1 MIIGVCGQ
9 IGSGKD
15 TVASLLE
22 DRGFI
27 RVSFATSLKDACA
40 AIFHWPRDLLEG
52 NTKAGREWREQVDP
66 WWASRLG
73 IENFSPRW
81 ALQNVGTEVFR
92 NNFHTDTWVISA
104 EKRIQAFADEGL
116 DVVISDLRFWNE
128 YRMIQR
134 TGGKIWCVERG
145 DRPKWVPYAADD
157 SRCVGSGLVPL
168 GLMATH
174 APEVHESEWMWRG
187 FDFDSIIMNNASL
200 EDLEFSVQSEINLV
214 LPK

>member
-15 TVASLLE
+15 TVATMLE
-22 DRGFI
+22 DREFV

-52 NTKAGREWREQVDP
+52 NTKDGREWREQVDP

-92 NNFHTDTWVISA
+92 NNFHPDAWVISA
-104 EKRIQAFADEGL
+104 EKRIQAFSDEGL
-116 DVVISDLRFWNE
+116 NVVISDLRFWNE

-134 TGGKIWCVERG
+134 TGGVVWCVERG
-145 DRPKWVPYAADD
+145 TRPEWVPSATLD
-157 SRCVGSGLVPL
+157 SKAIGAGCVPL
-168 GLMATH
+168 GHMKNYS
-174 APEVHESEWMWRG
+174 EVHASEWMWRG
-187 FDFDSIIMNNASL
+187 FDFDSMIMNNGSL
-200 EDLEFSVQSEINLV
+200 EDLEFAVNSQINLV
-214 LPK
+214 LP